1 MSLLLLNSPVFYD
14 TSALLAGK
22 ELEPDS
28 FISPI
33 VFEELETIKT
43 SSIKDETVKYKA
55 RALVRYLMAHQ
66 WSSPECPGW
75 STSGVSMKTINI
87 FLGLTRAEKSNDNKI
102 IAEAVLFA
110 RKTKQQVNFFT
121 ADAC

>member
-1 MSLLLLNSPVFYD
+1 
-14 TSALLAGK
+14 
-22 ELEPDS
+22 
-28 FISPI
+28 
-33 VFEELETIKT
+33 
-43 SSIKDETVKYKA
+43 
-55 RALVRYLMAHQ
+55 MAHQ
-66 WSSPECPGW
+66 WGIPNCNGW

-87 FLGLTRAEKSNDNKI
+87 FLGLTRAEKNNDNKI

>member
-1 MSLLLLNSPVFYD
+1 
-14 TSALLAGK
+14 
-22 ELEPDS
+22 
-28 FISPI
+28 
-33 VFEELETIKT
+33 
-43 SSIKDETVKYKA
+43 
-55 RALVRYLMAHQ
+55 MAHQ
-66 WSSPECPGW
+66 WGVPNYNGW